1 MTAPVMKSQAKAGRE
16 AKGVEERVAL
26 ALSRGT
32 LRQWLQF
39 ETEAEVAEAKA
50 LLVRHKARH
59 VEALTEAQV
68 AARHAR
74 ALGAVAAAQPA
85 RKAESAIIEPP
96 AAEETAKPRPKAAA
110 PAKPRAARKAPPETA
125 SPPAAPAPALAAKR
139 ERSPGTGGS
148 KPAKRRPPAPIL
160 AIAAE

>member
-39 ETEAEVAEAKA
+39 ETEAEAAEAKA

-85 RKAESAIIEPP
+85 RKAEAVVIEPP
-96 AAEETAKPRPKAAA
+96 AAEETAKPKAAA